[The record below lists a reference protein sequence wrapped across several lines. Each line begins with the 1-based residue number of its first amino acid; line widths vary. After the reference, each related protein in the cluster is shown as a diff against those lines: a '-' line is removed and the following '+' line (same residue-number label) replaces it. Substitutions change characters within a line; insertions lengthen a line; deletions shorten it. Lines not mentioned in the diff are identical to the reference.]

1 MFGTL
6 KDEINLGEVRCSLF
20 FVSHLRQPLL
30 QSRGIQPL
38 LCIIP
43 AYKIRINPQK
53 SSENTEV
60 IFSEA

>member
-1 MFGTL
+1 MLGTI
-6 KDEINLGEVRCSLF
+6 KGAINLVEVRCSLF
-20 FVSHLRQPLL
+20 FISHLRQPLL
-30 QSRGIQPL
+30 QSRSIQPL

-53 SSENTEV
+53 SAENTEV